1 MIVEVTELGQWFLN
15 CGPRLPGD
23 RESHL
28 GLTVACVC
36 FYLPTYII
44 CNAKRV
50 LKY

>member
-28 GLTVACVC
+28 GLTVALFKNKILY
-36 FYLPTYII
+36 FYGKL
-44 CNAKRV
+44 
-50 LKY
+50 